1 MWPLQL
7 VDLFIPIAIQV
18 FDKFM
23 KHNSDKHLKEYIEKL
38 EYRTQTLEKKVRALQ
53 IFLLTTITLEVVGFI
68 IFGTLYFF

>member
-1 MWPLQL
+1 MWPLL
-7 VDLFIPIAIQV
+7 LDFTIPNGIKLFN
-18 FDKFM
+18 KFM
-23 KHNSDKHLKEYIEKL
+23 EHNSNKHLKEYIEKL